1 MQPPIPVLF
10 EIEQAI
16 AENPELVERFAHV
29 IGHRAKVLTHH
40 QNAVTHALQGQYADQ
55 IFVPV
60 ARHYGG
66 HYAVSLSGPATVTS
80 ASDAPVLT
88 LQTTG
93 AGLVEVTVTRSP

>member
-1 MQPPIPVLF
+1 MLIRTYPR
-10 EIEQAI
+10 AI
-16 AENPELVERFAHV
+16 AGTPRSFAFDPV
-29 IGHRAKVLTHH
+29 SKQFTLAYDTDCSIDAPTE
-40 QNAVTHALQGQYADQ
+40 

>member
-1 MQPPIPVLF
+1 MARVPSFFDGISDEDLHWILDRLDRRSFAAGDTMLAEGDAPT
-10 EIEQAI
+10 EI
-16 AENPELVERFAHV
+16 
-29 IGHRAKVLTHH
+29 
-40 QNAVTHALQGQYADQ
+40 Y
-55 IFVPV
+55 VPV